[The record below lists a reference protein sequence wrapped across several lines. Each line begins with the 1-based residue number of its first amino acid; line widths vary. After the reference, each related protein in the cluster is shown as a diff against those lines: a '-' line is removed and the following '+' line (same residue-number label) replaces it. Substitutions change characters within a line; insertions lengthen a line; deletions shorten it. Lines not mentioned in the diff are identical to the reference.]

1 MITTP
6 EPVLAFIRY
15 EGAERIACA
24 FNMSAA
30 PAIFGDERLAGGEL
44 LTPSTGEASLDG
56 AALHLGPHAAR
67 FLRLA

>member
-1 MITTP
+1 
-6 EPVLAFIRY
+6 
-15 EGAERIACA
+15 
-24 FNMSAA
+24 MSAA

-44 LTPSTGEASLDG
+44 LAPSTGEARLDG